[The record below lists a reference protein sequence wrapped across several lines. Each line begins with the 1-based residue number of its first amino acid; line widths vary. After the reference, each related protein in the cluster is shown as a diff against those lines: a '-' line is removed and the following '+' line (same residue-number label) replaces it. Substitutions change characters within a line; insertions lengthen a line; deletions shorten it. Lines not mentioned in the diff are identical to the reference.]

1 MAKISQISNEFGTG
15 YKIESEVIPL
25 AGLIPILLENRIDGG
40 RFRYQKFGD
49 EVSPWYSIENIDNIL
64 ILSNVN
70 DVTGSIEYI
79 SKPVNGGGVLL
90 SHKIYDSTL
99 YRTFFTSNDIEVL
112 AWSINVLEKIYD
124 PGILPLFIKRTN
136 AYDFSSLF
144 TSISQFFAFIVIY
157 ARQYRKLDSVPVLL
171 KAFLDSLG
179 LTYDTIDTPEEMEY
193 AFANWRNGF
202 IKRGTR
208 QIADT
213 GVVNGELRRLVG
225 YNKPSEFLFAPLS
238 SENIGWCIGFS
249 SPMWYGTELVNAVS
263 KGFDFGRY
271 PEITYLNGLGSMR
284 VGSTFVIG
292 GELSGIDDRGGVKEM
307 IDYPIVG
314 TVIKGND
321 SINGLNYFKLG
332 GNGVSGIYAES
343 IDKAMEVF
351 SGMSYEVIVWV
362 KALNGDNQALDFG
375 LNCFDEDGNVIQQV
389 SVGGVNTNSF
399 MIGQQYQSPCKVNG
413 VWYQL
418 RGIIYGKGR
427 EIDGLYLNFE
437 NGRPLLFNDR
447 TRYVSPYIVQN
458 RAVSNSD
465 VIIGGLTLKPL
476 NLFPKIQTYNRS
488 AGELVPSIVG
498 EEDIV
503 YRYDW
508 VNGSGDEMTTL
519 ISQVGQGYLGNKN
532 VIAFYSEVNS
542 TMTTT
547 EIEEF
552 IKNYL
557 VGYKDVV
564 ECAWLDF

>member
-1 MAKISQISNEFGTG
+1 MAKISQISNGFGTG

-25 AGLIPILLENRIDGG
+25 AGLIPILLENRVDGG
-40 RFRYQKFGD
+40 RFRFQKFG
-49 EVSPWYSIENIDNIL
+49 ERISPWYSIENLDNIL
-64 ILSNVN
+64 ALSNVN
-70 DVTGSIEYI
+70 DVTGSVEYI
-79 SKPVNGGGVLL
+79 SQPINGGERLL

-99 YRTFFTSNDIEVL
+99 YHTFFTSNDIEVL

-136 AYDFSSLF
+136 SYDFSSLF

-157 ARQYRKLDSVPVLL
+157 ARQYRKLDSVSILL

-213 GVVNGELRRLVG
+213 GIVNGELRRLVG
-225 YNKPSEFLFAPLS
+225 YDRPSEFLFAPLS
-238 SENIGWCIGFS
+238 SENIGWCIGSS

-263 KGFDFGRY
+263 KGFDYGRSDA
-271 PEITYLNGLGSMR
+271 IGFFDIIGTMR
-284 VGSTFVIG
+284 VGSTFIVG
-292 GELSGIDDRGGVKEM
+292 GELSYLDGRSGVRDLA
-307 IDYPIVG
+307 DYPIIG
-314 TVIKGND
+314 TVVREKDTVDGTYN
-321 SINGLNYFKLG
+321 FKLE
-332 GNGVSGIYAES
+332 GNGVSGIYTES

-351 SGMSYEVIVWV
+351 SGISYEVIVWV
-362 KALNGDNQALDFG
+362 KALNGNNQALDFG

-389 SVGGVNTNSF
+389 GVGGVNTNSF

-437 NGRPLLFNDR
+437 NGRPLLFDDR
-447 TRYVSPYIVQN
+447 TRYVSPYIIQN
-458 RAVSNSD
+458 RAISNSD
-465 VIIGGLTLKPL
+465 VIIGGMTFKPL
-476 NLFPKIQTYNRS
+476 NLFPKIQTYNLS
-488 AGELVPSIVG
+488 AGESVPSIVG